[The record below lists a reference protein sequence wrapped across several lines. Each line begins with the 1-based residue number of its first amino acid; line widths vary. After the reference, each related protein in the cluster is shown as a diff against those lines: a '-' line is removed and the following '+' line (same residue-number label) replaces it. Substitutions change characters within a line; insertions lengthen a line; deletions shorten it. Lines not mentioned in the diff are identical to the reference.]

1 MINNSPN
8 MSKTQIF
15 NELPLPE
22 NADVTTYG
30 SKVIYKAIF
39 ICVKLLLDIRLN
51 LVMISEG
58 KKIQTKHKTFNKKK
72 SNNGNLVI
80 KDSDNINL
88 EKK

>member
-8 MSKTQIF
+8 MGKTQIF
-15 NELPLPE
+15 NELPLP
-22 NADVTTYG
+22 
-30 SKVIYKAIF
+30 SKAGIGEGLTLIYKAIF